1 MYGFVKEKS
10 ENTHI
15 SSCEV
20 LEIENKYNINFPTML
35 KEYYLQHNGDKIRLC
50 IFTVDEEE
58 FGVAKIV
65 ELKYGNCSFEKIVKN
80 VYSNEDLYTFS
91 AGRILYAGRKT
102 DILHGFIDS
111 KIGKLTFE
119 KLGIDKKEVKFF
131 YNSQKIT
138 PKEEAPF
145 IEKGVLKVRDLA
157 MYIYFKK
164 PDFVEFLSHRGITEK
179 RFFKLYLW

>member
-80 VYSNEDLYTFS
+80 DRED
-91 AGRILYAGRKT
+91 GI
-102 DILHGFIDS
+102 
-111 KIGKLTFE
+111 
-119 KLGIDKKEVKFF
+119 IDKHLYPLARNEGGDYF
-131 YNSQKIT
+131 YWD
-138 PKEEAPF
+138 
-145 IEKGVLKVRDLA
+145 VRDENVCSVSMPLT
-157 MYIYFKK
+157 
-164 PDFVEFLSHRGITEK
+164 R
-179 RFFKLYLW
+179 

>member
-20 LEIENKYNINFPTML
+20 LEIENKYNINFPTMI

-80 VYSNEDLYTFS
+80 DREDGIIDEHLYPLARNEGGDYFYWDIRDENVYMIYCDDVENPVWVCDSIKAFFDLM
-91 AGRILYAGRKT
+91 
-102 DILHGFIDS
+102 
-111 KIGKLTFE
+111 E
-119 KLGIDKKEVKFF
+119 N
-131 YNSQKIT
+131 NSQIASASWT
-138 PKEEAPF
+138 HA
-145 IEKGVLKVRDLA
+145 R
-157 MYIYFKK
+157 
-164 PDFVEFLSHRGITEK
+164 
-179 RFFKLYLW
+179 

>member
-80 VYSNEDLYTFS
+80 DRED
-91 AGRILYAGRKT
+91 GI
-102 DILHGFIDS
+102 
-111 KIGKLTFE
+111 
-119 KLGIDKKEVKFF
+119 IDKHLYLLARNEGGDYF
-131 YNSQKIT
+131 YWD
-138 PKEEAPF
+138 
-145 IEKGVLKVRDLA
+145 VRDENVY
-157 MYIYFKK
+157 MIYC
-164 PDFVEFLSHRGITEK
+164 DDVENPVWVCDSIK
-179 RFFKLYLW
+179 AFFDLMENNQT